1 MGILNDL
8 GINEGMDKEQI
19 ESQLFSMRKKLVSRQ
34 NSADAQKRATA
45 EKQLDALS
53 SLQNAIDK
61 AADDFPNVQLLVR
74 TYGYSVDNGKLN
86 NDLKSALENAA
97 GGNGRAA
104 VDIADFLGNNGQD
117 DLRNQ
122 WMFWAAE
129 RGAAEAYQICGY
141 LLTDSDPDNAV
152 KWFEK
157 AERAN
162 LIGVSNIYNW
172 GLIYYRK
179 KMYAQAKPKFESAS
193 AQGHAMASYLLAG
206 MYENGYGVPKN
217 LEAALQQYQLAK
229 QRGLQ
234 DAQQGVARVAELLD
248 QQNTQRKNENTAQNN
263 AGNGAARPQQ
273 RTAQPNGQPTLV
285 YKSDRKPVI
294 PNLDDINIDSLKE
307 KVNVGNVKGKVEK
320 FAGKVDTDKIKKLP
334 WKKIGIGI
342 LVFMII
348 ISLFKSCAGNHEF
361 SKNEGFNT
369 VNTIAVV

>member
-19 ESQLFSMRKKLVSRQ
+19 ENQLFSMRKKLVSRQ

-61 AADDFPNVQLLVR
+61 AADNFPNVQLLVQ
-74 TYGYSVDNGKLN
+74 TYGFSADNGKLN
-86 NDLKSALENAA
+86 NDLKSDIENAA
-97 GGNGRAA
+97 DGNGRAA

-117 DLRNQ
+117 GLRNQ

-129 RGAAEAYQICGY
+129 CGAAEAYQICGY
-141 LLTDSDPDNAV
+141 LLTDPDPDNAV

-157 AERAN
+157 AEQAN

-193 AQGHAMASYLLAG
+193 AQGHAMAAYLLAG
-206 MYENGYGVPKN
+206 MYENGYGVAKD
-217 LEAALQQYQLAK
+217 LEIALQQYQLAK
-229 QRGLQ
+229 QRGAQ
-234 DAQQGVARVAELLD
+234 DAQQGITRVADLLG
-248 QQNTQRKNENTAQNN
+248 QQNIQKHAQNN
-263 AGNGAARPQQ
+263 AGNGAA
-273 RTAQPNGQPTLV
+273 QPNGQPALV

-307 KVNVGNVKGKVEK
+307 RVNVDDIKGKVEK
-320 FAGKVDTDKIKKLP
+320 FAGKIDKDKLKKLP
-334 WKKIGIGI
+334 WKKIRNW
-342 LVFMII
+342 LLAFII
-348 ISLFKSCAGNHEF
+348 IVFLFKSCTG
-361 SKNEGFNT
+361 
-369 VNTIAVV
+369 

>member
-8 GINEGMDKEQI
+8 GISEGMDKEQI
-19 ESQLFSMRKKLVSRQ
+19 ENQLFSMRKKLVSRQ

-53 SLQNAIDK
+53 SLQNDIDK
-61 AADDFPNVQLLVR
+61 AASDFPNVQLLVQ

-97 GGNGRAA
+97 DGNGRAA

-117 DLRNQ
+117 GLRNQ

-129 RGAAEAYQICGY
+129 CGAAEAYQICGY

-157 AERAN
+157 AEHAN

-193 AQGHAMASYLLAG
+193 AQGHAMAAYLLAG
-206 MYENGYGVPKN
+206 MYENGYGVAKN
-217 LEAALQQYQLAK
+217 LEIALQQYQLAK
-229 QRGLQ
+229 QRGVQ
-234 DAQQGVARVAELLD
+234 DAQQGITRVADLLG
-248 QQNTQRKNENTAQNN
+248 QQNTQKQSGNAAQNN
-263 AGNGAARPQQ
+263 ADNGAALPQQ
-273 RTAQPNGQPTLV
+273 RTTQPNGQPALV

-307 KVNVGNVKGKVEK
+307 KVSVGDIKGKVEEL
-320 FAGKVDTDKIKKLP
+320 AGKVDRDKLKKLP
-334 WKKIGIGI
+334 WKKIRNW
-342 LVFMII
+342 LLAFII
-348 ISLFKSCAGNHEF
+348 IVFLFKSCTG
-361 SKNEGFNT
+361 
-369 VNTIAVV
+369 